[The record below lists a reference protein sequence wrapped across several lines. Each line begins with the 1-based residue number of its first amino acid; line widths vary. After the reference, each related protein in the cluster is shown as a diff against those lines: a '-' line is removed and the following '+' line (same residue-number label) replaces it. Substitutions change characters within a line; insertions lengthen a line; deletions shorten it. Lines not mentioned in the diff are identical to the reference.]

1 MALGW
6 MTWHCFLLVMTE
18 GCVCMCVLIVY
29 FFSLLSKS
37 YVLWFI
43 LKQVSVLWAWSS
55 CEHNII
61 YRELHIHIVRGETTM
76 GFPH

>member
-1 MALGW
+1 M
-6 MTWHCFLLVMTE
+6 
-18 GCVCMCVLIVY
+18 CVCMCVLIVY

-55 CEHNII
+55 CEHDVIRVA
-61 YRELHIHIVRGETTM
+61 YCTRGNNP
-76 GFPH
+76 GISPISV